1 MLNNQ
6 QWEQVNAH
14 VPHTTTHHDMA
25 SKNEYSLRSISRK
38 RNEKGV
44 TKRKLETR
52 ENSINS
58 VLQDKKLVLIPD
70 DHKHNETTTA
80 RTKKIAAS
88 S

>member
-1 MLNNQ
+1 
-6 QWEQVNAH
+6 
-14 VPHTTTHHDMA
+14 MA
-25 SKNEYSLRSISRK
+25 ARNEYSLRSISRK

-58 VLQDKKLVLIPD
+58 VLHDKKLVLITD
-70 DHKHNETTTA
+70 DTHHKHNETTTA

-88 S
+88 AQLQ